1 MVEGFLYIF
10 FGILF
15 LRTVIRYSTNLRF
28 IYILLPLA
36 IYPWYKP
43 LIHAGSSTPVAAIGI
58 AIVVYLFLSK
68 RLLWGILGAITGI
81 IGVVLNWSWLC
92 MKFAARPLVWRQL
105 VVNMFYHPIRKIGGE
120 TIDVGIELSPAFER
134 FLTIHIPNYQSVKP
148 WLAGIF
154 GKGFSDYLDPEYT
167 WVDKDVFGWSYKQND
182 YFYLAEA
189 LGPIVLIFLGWF
201 IVDSLR
207 KIGIQPAL
215 ILFIAVILTCFFQ
228 LTMFFPWKA
237 GICLMVSAIAI
248 QEGIRRSE

>member
-1 MVEGFLYIF
+1 
-10 FGILF
+10 
-15 LRTVIRYSTNLRF
+15 
-28 IYILLPLA
+28 
-36 IYPWYKP
+36 
-43 LIHAGSSTPVAAIGI
+43 
-58 AIVVYLFLSK
+58 
-68 RLLWGILGAITGI
+68 
-81 IGVVLNWSWLC
+81 
-92 MKFAARPLVWRQL
+92 
-105 VVNMFYHPIRKIGGE
+105 MFYHPIRKIGGE